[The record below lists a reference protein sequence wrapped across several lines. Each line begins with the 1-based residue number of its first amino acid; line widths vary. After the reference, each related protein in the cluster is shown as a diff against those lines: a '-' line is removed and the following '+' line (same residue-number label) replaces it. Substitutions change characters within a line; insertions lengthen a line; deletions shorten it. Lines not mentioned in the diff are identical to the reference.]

1 MEENGTKINPEDVRI
16 SDIGRALLNLP
27 RAIYRKFKEKRQAW
41 KATKEEQLA
50 AKKARKE
57 TKKAKRAEKRK
68 NNFFRRTIANILN
81 TNHKEVDRI
90 KKRNE
95 EEATCLNED
104 PVTPTADTPVSEQ
117 QSPTNDGKK
126 SDSSINLDQIIS
138 RMNVEDAKK
147 FQQTPIEDLDGKE
160 IEKAG
165 IRVVRITK
173 KLYLIII
180 KEKDNVKVAEVQEPK
195 VLKLS

>member
-27 RAIYRKFKEKRQAW
+27 RAIYRKFKEKRQVW

-57 TKKAKRAEKRK
+57 AKKAKRAEKRK

-81 TNHKEVDRI
+81 TNPKEVDRI

-95 EEATCLNED
+95 EETTCLNED
-104 PVTPTADTPVSEQ
+104 PVTPTADTPVPEQ

-126 SDSSINLDQIIS
+126 SDSGINLDVRWFVYYGCIIYFS
-138 RMNVEDAKK
+138 LANYSFLTGKK
-147 FQQTPIEDLDGKE
+147 SFYGWIGCWPLV
-160 IEKAG
+160 AG
-165 IRVVRITK
+165 VRLMT
-173 KLYLIII
+173 
-180 KEKDNVKVAEVQEPK
+180 NRAVGMASSVP
-195 VLKLS
+195 